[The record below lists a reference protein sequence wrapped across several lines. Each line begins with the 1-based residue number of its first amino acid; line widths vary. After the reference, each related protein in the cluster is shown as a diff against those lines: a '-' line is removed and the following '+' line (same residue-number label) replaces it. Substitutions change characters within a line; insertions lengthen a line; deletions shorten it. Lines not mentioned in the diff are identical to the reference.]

1 MYDCSEKPDT
11 YVQRLRM
18 SELGQEVV
26 YTEMLTNLIWTNLKL
41 PKIQI
46 KHTYTHTQN
55 THTQIEENKPHSET
69 LEAAYMKGNRTIE
82 IP

>member
-1 MYDCSEKPDT
+1 
-11 YVQRLRM
+11 M

-46 KHTYTHTQN
+46 KHTYIHTQH